1 MRRFIAFLRAN
12 PISKGFRR
20 FSPITR
26 ACILMVLATL
36 LFAAMHTAIRYM
48 AQRIS
53 GMEVA
58 FFRNLFGLIVIVPV
72 LARYGPR
79 LFYTE
84 KLKLHVLRACINA
97 LSMISFFVGLSMTP
111 IARATDR
118 MIPVMMPGRLIG
130 NTTWRMDRHLS
141 PPSA

>member
-1 MRRFIAFLRAN
+1 MRRLFAFLRAN

-20 FSPITR
+20 LSPITR

-36 LFAAMHTAIRYM
+36 LFAAMHAAIRYV

-72 LARYGPR
+72 LAATGRGYSTPR
-79 LFYTE
+79 
-84 KLKLHVLRACINA
+84 
-97 LSMISFFVGLSMTP
+97 S
-111 IARATDR
+111 
-118 MIPVMMPGRLIG
+118 
-130 NTTWRMDRHLS
+130 
-141 PPSA
+141 